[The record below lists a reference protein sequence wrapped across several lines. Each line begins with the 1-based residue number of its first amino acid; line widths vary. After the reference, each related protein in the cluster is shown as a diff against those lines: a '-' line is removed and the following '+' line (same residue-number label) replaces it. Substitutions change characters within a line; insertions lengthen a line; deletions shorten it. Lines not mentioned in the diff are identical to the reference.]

1 MYIQHRRG
9 VRYIDNTGCSY
20 GNKGVHRSSCRG
32 AALAQCATLQG
43 SPTESALRGHR
54 GIGQGHT
61 GIVGCSKVRTGI
73 PQLRRHR
80 VQGPSSSGRGLR
92 RPADSRARAWRQPQA
107 ASDNRALALQLAP
120 AVSPPRS
127 TPVAHTRRAR
137 ALRIDCV
144 PTAASAGR
152 QDREQA
158 AAGLGWQ
165 WQERG

>member
-9 VRYIDNTGCSY
+9 VRYIDNTGGSY

-80 VQGPSSSGRGLR
+80 VQGPSVVCAQTPPTGRLAGAGVEAATGCVRQPRTRTPAGTSGQPSTLNAGC
-92 RPADSRARAWRQPQA
+92 AHTARAGGTCG
-107 ASDNRALALQLAP
+107 LTL
-120 AVSPPRS
+120 
-127 TPVAHTRRAR
+127 
-137 ALRIDCV
+137 
-144 PTAASAGR
+144 PTTDSHG
-152 QDREQA
+152 DR
-158 AAGLGWQ
+158 AGLL
-165 WQERG
+165 R